1 MICVGYSKRASCD
14 PNMGLLSLKE
24 QNDRIREYARSKGWK
39 LSSFYEDRSDSPDG
53 DNGFQKLREA
63 GLRREFDVVI
73 LLSVFR
79 FLILVLIARRLI
91 THIII

>member
-24 QNDRIREYARSKGWK
+24 QNDRIREYASSKGWK
-39 LSSFYEDRSDSPDG
+39 LSSFYEDRSDSPEG

-63 GLRREFDVVI
+63 GLRREFDV
-73 LLSVFR
+73 LQYMLDFQ
-79 FLILVLIARRLI
+79 F
-91 THIII
+91 